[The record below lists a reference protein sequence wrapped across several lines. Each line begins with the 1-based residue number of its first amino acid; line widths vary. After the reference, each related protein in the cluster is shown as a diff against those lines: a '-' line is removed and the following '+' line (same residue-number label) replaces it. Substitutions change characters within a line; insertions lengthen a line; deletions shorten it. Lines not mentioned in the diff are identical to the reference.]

1 MHKNKALNYQQNEQ
15 TVWTENYTKLS
26 RDKIDIWNYITK
38 IKLSMYQTVQATRK
52 LDKSALQL
60 MLLLI
65 RQKQMVEEKCTKDT
79 GAIQQ
84 HATKQKVEQ
93 DITLRY
99 K

>member
-1 MHKNKALNYQQNEQ
+1 
-15 TVWTENYTKLS
+15 
-26 RDKIDIWNYITK
+26 
-38 IKLSMYQTVQATRK
+38 MYQTIQATRK

-84 HATKQKVEQ
+84 RATKQKVE
-93 DITLRY
+93 
-99 K
+99 